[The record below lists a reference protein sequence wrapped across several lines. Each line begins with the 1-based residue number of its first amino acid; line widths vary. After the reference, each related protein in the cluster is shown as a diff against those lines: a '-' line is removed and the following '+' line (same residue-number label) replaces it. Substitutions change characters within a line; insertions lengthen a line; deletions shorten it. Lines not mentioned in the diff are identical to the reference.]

1 MDGWRGG
8 GGGGSW
14 KLRVEERRR
23 WRRRGGVVLVDLPSR
38 IGRHSQKD
46 PFSFSTTPFLFAAQ
60 PRTVIEQ
67 QHAS

>member
-1 MDGWRGG
+1 M
-8 GGGGSW
+8 
-14 KLRVEERRR
+14 EEE
-23 WRRRGGVVLVDLPSR
+23 GGVVLVDLPSR

>member
-1 MDGWRGG
+1 MYVYGEVVMVGA
-8 GGGGSW
+8 
-14 KLRVEERRR
+14 ERRR
-23 WRRRGGVVLVDLPSR
+23 RGVVLVDLPSR